1 MHFVDVSM
9 YIMGMNSEEIMHF
22 TYVQFEAIT
31 PCTGFTY
38 KQ

>member
-1 MHFVDVSM
+1 
-9 YIMGMNSEEIMHF
+9 MNSEEIMHF

-38 KQ
+38 KLKIGIDS